1 MEGNNFQFKLLSLNV
16 RGIRSFEKRECV
28 FNWLLKQNADIF
40 FLQETYSTKEI
51 ENQWR
56 KQWRGELFFSHGTS
70 RSKGVLVLVREN
82 LDFKVKSTYTDD
94 SGRFIFLDTLIQDSP
109 FLLVN
114 IYAPTKASEQCQF
127 LDEIAFHI
135 ADKVCQ
141 SEHYIITGGDFNA
154 TFEPNLDCSGGRP
167 SIKNCIKNLNDIM
180 LQNDLVDIWRVRNPD
195 KKRFT
200 WRQKNPLIQRRLDFW
215 LISNSLQ
222 DDIENVDILTSVKS
236 DHSAIILN
244 IDSVKNLN
252 HGPSF
257 WKFNNSLLDDE
268 QYIKLIE
275 QLVPDWIEE
284 INYSDDARVQWDW
297 LKYNIRKETITY
309 SKAKAKERREKIKRI
324 ETQLKIAE
332 EKLADSPNDDTQNEF
347 DALKS
352 AYEKEYDY
360 ITKGAII
367 RSRATWYEKG
377 EKNNK
382 YFLNL
387 QNNKKTK
394 STIRKLERKNGNI
407 TVDPKCIMD
416 ELHSFY
422 SDLYKE
428 KNSEELTYEN
438 CPFLNSGN
446 IPKLSPAMRELC
458 EGELTIAECFNTLSS
473 FQNNKTPGND
483 GLTVEF
489 YKCFWKLMGSLLV
502 NCLNCAYKHGELS
515 SSQKQALIVLIEK
528 KDKDRRQVK
537 NWRPISLIN
546 VDVKIGTKAI
556 AKRLE
561 KVLPEIIHH
570 SQNAYVKGRT
580 IFDAVRTIDD
590 IIKLT
595 SSNNMGSLLVAI
607 DFEKAFGSV
616 NWNFLRHALRKFNFG
631 PSFITWITAF
641 YSNISSCVM
650 NNGFIT
656 QPFKLSRGVRQ
667 GDPLSP
673 YLFILVLE
681 TLAIHIRNDECI
693 KGINVDGHEIKL
705 IIFADD
711 LTVFLKDSA
720 SFHCLLAKL
729 ELFGQYS
736 GLNVNR
742 GKTEVMKLGTPE
754 ISAEELKIDE
764 IKKVVKILGIHF
776 TYDQTL
782 SDKLNFHTII
792 KSIRKS
798 INSWNWRGLTLLGKI
813 QIIKSFAIP
822 KILYRLSLVS
832 TNKTFVKE
840 VNQVLYNFV
849 WKGKDKVKR
858 LALINSVENGGLNMP
873 HIESLID
880 TQRIVCIKKYLGD
893 SPCSWKIIL
902 DHYLHKVGG
911 SLLFHCNFEYTKL
924 PLDLPDYYRECLATW
939 TKLTASPVSSM
950 DEIVN
955 QILWNNK
962 FICIGQKSVF
972 NRKLF
977 SLGLHKVGDLFNEI
991 YIKPH
996 TTLQNLNA
1004 VDFLFLN
1011 GLYDC
1016 LPPEWKKVMTNDPP
1030 SVLIKINH
1038 IWDDVFLY
1046 SSNDALLLSE
1056 LSSKKIY
1063 NILVSKISISPSA
1076 KKKFEDSYASTEQA
1090 LDWKRIYSNAF
1101 KCAIDTKTREF
1112 QYKILNRILPLND
1125 FLFKIGKSNSPLCSF
1140 CQSSEENMSHFFFH
1154 CPLVANF
1161 WQSVKHLLGG
1171 YGLIER
1177 EVILGITDTVENVF
1191 LKNHLIL
1198 LGKQH
1203 IFRCKHN
1210 NSLPSAIS
1218 FTKTLKA
1225 VFDSERLIA
1234 KENNKIN
1241 LHYDKWKDLLGYLL
1255 SF

>member
-1 MEGNNFQFKLLSLNV
+1 MEGNNFQFKLLSVNV

-109 FLLVN
+109 FLLAN

-222 DDIENVDILTSVKS
+222 DDIENV
-236 DHSAIILN
+236 
-244 IDSVKNLN
+244 
-252 HGPSF
+252 
-257 WKFNNSLLDDE
+257 
-268 QYIKLIE
+268 
-275 QLVPDWIEE
+275 
-284 INYSDDARVQWDW
+284 
-297 LKYNIRKETITY
+297 
-309 SKAKAKERREKIKRI
+309 
-324 ETQLKIAE
+324 
-332 EKLADSPNDDTQNEF
+332 
-347 DALKS
+347 
-352 AYEKEYDY
+352 
-360 ITKGAII
+360 
-367 RSRATWYEKG
+367 
-377 EKNNK
+377 
-382 YFLNL
+382 
-387 QNNKKTK
+387 
-394 STIRKLERKNGNI
+394 
-407 TVDPKCIMD
+407 
-416 ELHSFY
+416 
-422 SDLYKE
+422 
-428 KNSEELTYEN
+428 
-438 CPFLNSGN
+438 
-446 IPKLSPAMRELC
+446 
-458 EGELTIAECFNTLSS
+458 
-473 FQNNKTPGND
+473 

-537 NWRPISLIN
+537 NWRPISLTN

-607 DFEKAFGSV
+607 DFEKAFDSV

-693 KGINVDGHEIKL
+693 KGINVYGHEIKL

-711 LTVFLKDSA
+711 LTIFLKDSA
-720 SFHCLLAKL
+720 SIHCLLAKL

-972 NRKLF
+972 NRKFF

-1101 KCAIDTKTREF
+1101 RCAIDTKTREF

-1171 YGLIER
+1171 YELIER
-1177 EVILGITDTVENVF
+1177 EVILGITDTDENVF

-1218 FTKTLKA
+1218 FTKTLKQC
-1225 VFDSERLIA
+1225 LIL
-1234 KENNKIN
+1234 NV
-1241 LHYDKWKDLLGYLL
+1241 
-1255 SF
+1255 

>member
-70 RSKGVLVLVREN
+70 RSKGVLVLVQEN

-109 FLLVN
+109 FLLAN

-180 LQNDLVDIWRVRNPD
+180 LQNDLVDIWRLRNPD

-200 WRQKNPLIQRRLDFW
+200 
-215 LISNSLQ
+215 
-222 DDIENVDILTSVKS
+222 
-236 DHSAIILN
+236 
-244 IDSVKNLN
+244 
-252 HGPSF
+252 
-257 WKFNNSLLDDE
+257 
-268 QYIKLIE
+268 
-275 QLVPDWIEE
+275 
-284 INYSDDARVQWDW
+284 
-297 LKYNIRKETITY
+297 
-309 SKAKAKERREKIKRI
+309 
-324 ETQLKIAE
+324 
-332 EKLADSPNDDTQNEF
+332 
-347 DALKS
+347 
-352 AYEKEYDY
+352 
-360 ITKGAII
+360 
-367 RSRATWYEKG
+367 
-377 EKNNK
+377 
-382 YFLNL
+382 
-387 QNNKKTK
+387 
-394 STIRKLERKNGNI
+394 
-407 TVDPKCIMD
+407 
-416 ELHSFY
+416 
-422 SDLYKE
+422 
-428 KNSEELTYEN
+428 
-438 CPFLNSGN
+438 
-446 IPKLSPAMRELC
+446 
-458 EGELTIAECFNTLSS
+458 
-473 FQNNKTPGND
+473 
-483 GLTVEF
+483 
-489 YKCFWKLMGSLLV
+489 
-502 NCLNCAYKHGELS
+502 
-515 SSQKQALIVLIEK
+515 
-528 KDKDRRQVK
+528 
-537 NWRPISLIN
+537 
-546 VDVKIGTKAI
+546 
-556 AKRLE
+556 
-561 KVLPEIIHH
+561 
-570 SQNAYVKGRT
+570 
-580 IFDAVRTIDD
+580 
-590 IIKLT
+590 
-595 SSNNMGSLLVAI
+595 
-607 DFEKAFGSV
+607 
-616 NWNFLRHALRKFNFG
+616 
-631 PSFITWITAF
+631 
-641 YSNISSCVM
+641 
-650 NNGFIT
+650 
-656 QPFKLSRGVRQ
+656 
-667 GDPLSP
+667 
-673 YLFILVLE
+673 
-681 TLAIHIRNDECI
+681 
-693 KGINVDGHEIKL
+693 
-705 IIFADD
+705 
-711 LTVFLKDSA
+711 
-720 SFHCLLAKL
+720 
-729 ELFGQYS
+729 
-736 GLNVNR
+736 
-742 GKTEVMKLGTPE
+742 
-754 ISAEELKIDE
+754 
-764 IKKVVKILGIHF
+764 
-776 TYDQTL
+776 
-782 SDKLNFHTII
+782 
-792 KSIRKS
+792 
-798 INSWNWRGLTLLGKI
+798 WNWRGLTLLGKI

-1101 KCAIDTKTREF
+1101 RCAIDTKTREF

-1171 YGLIER
+1171 YELIER

>member
-1 MEGNNFQFKLLSLNV
+1 M
-16 RGIRSFEKRECV
+16 
-28 FNWLLKQNADIF
+28 D
-40 FLQETYSTKEI
+40 
-51 ENQWR
+51 
-56 KQWRGELFFSHGTS
+56 
-70 RSKGVLVLVREN
+70 
-82 LDFKVKSTYTDD
+82 
-94 SGRFIFLDTLIQDSP
+94 
-109 FLLVN
+109 
-114 IYAPTKASEQCQF
+114 
-127 LDEIAFHI
+127 
-135 ADKVCQ
+135 
-141 SEHYIITGGDFNA
+141 
-154 TFEPNLDCSGGRP
+154 
-167 SIKNCIKNLNDIM
+167 
-180 LQNDLVDIWRVRNPD
+180 
-195 KKRFT
+195 
-200 WRQKNPLIQRRLDFW
+200 
-215 LISNSLQ
+215 
-222 DDIENVDILTSVKS
+222 
-236 DHSAIILN
+236 
-244 IDSVKNLN
+244 IDSVKNIN

-257 WKFNNSLLDDE
+257 CKFNNSLLDDE

-275 QLVPDWIEE
+275 QRVPVWLEE
-284 INYSDDARVQWDW
+284 IRYSDDVRVQWDW

-309 SKAKAKERREKIKRI
+309 SKAKAKERRERI
-324 ETQLKIAE
+324 TDIENKLKLAE
-332 EKLADSPNDDTQNEF
+332 ERLVDSPNVDTQNEIEV
-347 DALKS
+347 LKN

-367 RSRATWYEKG
+367 RSRITWYEKG

-394 STIRKLERKNGNI
+394 STIRKLECKNGKI
-407 TVDPKCIMD
+407 TVEPNCIMD
-416 ELHSFY
+416 EISSFY
-422 SDLYKE
+422 SDLYSE
-428 KNSEELTYEN
+428 KNSDELIVEN

-446 IPKLSPAMRELC
+446 IPKLSQAMRDLC
-458 EGELTIAECFNTLSS
+458 EGELTFAECFNTLSS
-473 FQNNKTPGND
+473 FQCNKTPGND
-483 GLTVEF
+483 GLTIEF
-489 YKCFWKLMGSLLV
+489 YKCFWTLLGSHLV
-502 NCLNCAYKHGELS
+502 NCLNYAYKHGELS

-528 KDKDRRQVK
+528 KDKDRRQIK

-570 SQNAYVKGRT
+570 NQNAYVKGRT

-595 SSNNMGSLLVAI
+595 SSYNISSLLVAI
-607 DFEKAFGSV
+607 DFEKAFDSV

-631 PSFITWITAF
+631 PSFCAWITAF

-650 NNGFIT
+650 NNGFTT

-681 TLAIHIRNDECI
+681 TLAIYIRNDECI
-693 KGINVDGHEIKL
+693 KGIKVDGHELKL

-711 LTVFLKDSA
+711 LTVFLKDIA
-720 SFHCLLAKL
+720 SFHCLSAKL
-729 ELFGQYS
+729 ELFGHYS
-736 GLNVNR
+736 GLNVNK
-742 GKTEVMKLGTPE
+742 GKTEVLKLGPSD
-754 ISAEELKIDE
+754 IDAEELKIDE

-776 TYDQTL
+776 TYDQLL
-782 SDKLNFHTII
+782 SDKLNFNTII
-792 KSIRKS
+792 KSIRDLL
-798 INSWNWRGLTLLGKI
+798 NSWNWRGLTLLGKI

-832 TNKTFVKE
+832 ANKTFIKE
-840 VNQVLYNFV
+840 INQVLFNFV

-880 TQRIVCIKKYLGD
+880 TQRIVCIKKYMDD

-902 DHYLHKVGG
+902 DHYLHRVGG

-924 PLDLPDYYRECLATW
+924 PLDLPDYYRECLTTW
-939 TKLTASPVSSM
+939 TKLTASTVSSL

-955 QILWNNK
+955 QIIWNNK
-962 FICIGQKSVF
+962 FICIGQNSVF

-977 SLGLHKVGDLFNEI
+977 SLGLQKVGDLFNEI
-991 YIKPH
+991 CIKIH

-1004 VDFLFLN
+1004 LDLLFLN

-1016 LPPEWKKVMTNDPP
+1016 LPLEWKKVMSNDPA
-1030 SVLIKINH
+1030 SVLIKVNH
-1038 IWDDVFLY
+1038 VRDDILLY
-1046 SSNDALLLSE
+1046 SGNDVILLSE
-1056 LSSKKIY
+1056 SSSKEIY

-1076 KKKFEDSYASTEQA
+1076 KKKWDAAYASTEQV
-1090 LDWKRIYSNAF
+1090 LDWKSIYSNAF
-1101 KCAIDTKTREF
+1101 RCAIDTKTREF
-1112 QYKILNRILPLND
+1112 QYKILNRIIPLND
-1125 FLFKIGKSNSPLCSF
+1125 FLFKIGKTDSPLCSF
-1140 CQSSEENMSHFFFH
+1140 CHSAEENISHFFFH
-1154 CPLVANF
+1154 CPLVVNF
-1161 WQSVKHLLGG
+1161 WQSIKHLMGG
-1171 YGLIER
+1171 HELMER
-1177 EVILGITDTVENVF
+1177 EAILGITETVENVF

-1203 IFRCKHN
+1203 IFKCKFN
-1210 NSLPSAIS
+1210 NSLPSTIS
-1218 FTKTLKA
+1218 FIKSLKA

-1234 KENNKIN
+1234 KQNDKISIHNNKWKVLIN
-1241 LHYDKWKDLLGYLL
+1241 FLL

>member
-56 KQWRGELFFSHGTS
+56 KQWRGELFFSHSTS
-70 RSKGVLVLVREN
+70 RSKGVLVLVQEN

-109 FLLVN
+109 FLLAN

-268 QYIKLIE
+268 QYTKLIE

-352 AYEKEYDY
+352 ACEKEYDY

-607 DFEKAFGSV
+607 DFEKAFDSV

-673 YLFILVLE
+673 YLFILV
-681 TLAIHIRNDECI
+681 
-693 KGINVDGHEIKL
+693 
-705 IIFADD
+705 
-711 LTVFLKDSA
+711 
-720 SFHCLLAKL
+720 
-729 ELFGQYS
+729 
-736 GLNVNR
+736 
-742 GKTEVMKLGTPE
+742 
-754 ISAEELKIDE
+754 
-764 IKKVVKILGIHF
+764 
-776 TYDQTL
+776 
-782 SDKLNFHTII
+782 
-792 KSIRKS
+792 
-798 INSWNWRGLTLLGKI
+798 
-813 QIIKSFAIP
+813 
-822 KILYRLSLVS
+822 
-832 TNKTFVKE
+832 
-840 VNQVLYNFV
+840 
-849 WKGKDKVKR
+849 
-858 LALINSVENGGLNMP
+858 
-873 HIESLID
+873 
-880 TQRIVCIKKYLGD
+880 
-893 SPCSWKIIL
+893 
-902 DHYLHKVGG
+902 
-911 SLLFHCNFEYTKL
+911 
-924 PLDLPDYYRECLATW
+924 
-939 TKLTASPVSSM
+939 SSM

-977 SLGLHKVGDLFNEI
+977 SLGLHKVGNLFNEI

-1046 SSNDALLLSE
+1046 SSNDVLLLSE

-1101 KCAIDTKTREF
+1101 RCAIDTKTREF

-1171 YGLIER
+1171 YELIER
-1177 EVILGITDTVENVF
+1177 EVIPGITDTVENVF

>member
-1 MEGNNFQFKLLSLNV
+1 
-16 RGIRSFEKRECV
+16 
-28 FNWLLKQNADIF
+28 
-40 FLQETYSTKEI
+40 
-51 ENQWR
+51 
-56 KQWRGELFFSHGTS
+56 
-70 RSKGVLVLVREN
+70 
-82 LDFKVKSTYTDD
+82 
-94 SGRFIFLDTLIQDSP
+94 
-109 FLLVN
+109 
-114 IYAPTKASEQCQF
+114 
-127 LDEIAFHI
+127 
-135 ADKVCQ
+135 
-141 SEHYIITGGDFNA
+141 
-154 TFEPNLDCSGGRP
+154 
-167 SIKNCIKNLNDIM
+167 
-180 LQNDLVDIWRVRNPD
+180 
-195 KKRFT
+195 
-200 WRQKNPLIQRRLDFW
+200 
-215 LISNSLQ
+215 
-222 DDIENVDILTSVKS
+222 
-236 DHSAIILN
+236 
-244 IDSVKNLN
+244 
-252 HGPSF
+252 
-257 WKFNNSLLDDE
+257 
-268 QYIKLIE
+268 
-275 QLVPDWIEE
+275 
-284 INYSDDARVQWDW
+284 
-297 LKYNIRKETITY
+297 
-309 SKAKAKERREKIKRI
+309 
-324 ETQLKIAE
+324 
-332 EKLADSPNDDTQNEF
+332 
-347 DALKS
+347 
-352 AYEKEYDY
+352 
-360 ITKGAII
+360 
-367 RSRATWYEKG
+367 
-377 EKNNK
+377 
-382 YFLNL
+382 
-387 QNNKKTK
+387 
-394 STIRKLERKNGNI
+394 
-407 TVDPKCIMD
+407 
-416 ELHSFY
+416 
-422 SDLYKE
+422 
-428 KNSEELTYEN
+428 
-438 CPFLNSGN
+438 
-446 IPKLSPAMRELC
+446 
-458 EGELTIAECFNTLSS
+458 
-473 FQNNKTPGND
+473 
-483 GLTVEF
+483 
-489 YKCFWKLMGSLLV
+489 
-502 NCLNCAYKHGELS
+502 
-515 SSQKQALIVLIEK
+515 
-528 KDKDRRQVK
+528 
-537 NWRPISLIN
+537 
-546 VDVKIGTKAI
+546 
-556 AKRLE
+556 
-561 KVLPEIIHH
+561 
-570 SQNAYVKGRT
+570 
-580 IFDAVRTIDD
+580 
-590 IIKLT
+590 
-595 SSNNMGSLLVAI
+595 
-607 DFEKAFGSV
+607 
-616 NWNFLRHALRKFNFG
+616 
-631 PSFITWITAF
+631 
-641 YSNISSCVM
+641 
-650 NNGFIT
+650 
-656 QPFKLSRGVRQ
+656 
-667 GDPLSP
+667 
-673 YLFILVLE
+673 
-681 TLAIHIRNDECI
+681 
-693 KGINVDGHEIKL
+693 
-705 IIFADD
+705 
-711 LTVFLKDSA
+711 
-720 SFHCLLAKL
+720 
-729 ELFGQYS
+729 
-736 GLNVNR
+736 
-742 GKTEVMKLGTPE
+742 MKLGTPE

-1101 KCAIDTKTREF
+1101 RCAIDTKTREF

-1171 YGLIER
+1171 YELIER

>member
-1 MEGNNFQFKLLSLNV
+1 
-16 RGIRSFEKRECV
+16 
-28 FNWLLKQNADIF
+28 
-40 FLQETYSTKEI
+40 
-51 ENQWR
+51 
-56 KQWRGELFFSHGTS
+56 
-70 RSKGVLVLVREN
+70 
-82 LDFKVKSTYTDD
+82 
-94 SGRFIFLDTLIQDSP
+94 
-109 FLLVN
+109 
-114 IYAPTKASEQCQF
+114 
-127 LDEIAFHI
+127 
-135 ADKVCQ
+135 
-141 SEHYIITGGDFNA
+141 
-154 TFEPNLDCSGGRP
+154 
-167 SIKNCIKNLNDIM
+167 
-180 LQNDLVDIWRVRNPD
+180 
-195 KKRFT
+195 
-200 WRQKNPLIQRRLDFW
+200 
-215 LISNSLQ
+215 
-222 DDIENVDILTSVKS
+222 
-236 DHSAIILN
+236 
-244 IDSVKNLN
+244 
-252 HGPSF
+252 
-257 WKFNNSLLDDE
+257 
-268 QYIKLIE
+268 
-275 QLVPDWIEE
+275 
-284 INYSDDARVQWDW
+284 
-297 LKYNIRKETITY
+297 
-309 SKAKAKERREKIKRI
+309 
-324 ETQLKIAE
+324 
-332 EKLADSPNDDTQNEF
+332 
-347 DALKS
+347 
-352 AYEKEYDY
+352 
-360 ITKGAII
+360 
-367 RSRATWYEKG
+367 
-377 EKNNK
+377 
-382 YFLNL
+382 
-387 QNNKKTK
+387 
-394 STIRKLERKNGNI
+394 
-407 TVDPKCIMD
+407 MD

-607 DFEKAFGSV
+607 DFEKAFDSV

-1101 KCAIDTKTREF
+1101 RRAIDTKTREF

-1171 YGLIER
+1171 YELIER

>member
-1 MEGNNFQFKLLSLNV
+1 M
-16 RGIRSFEKRECV
+16 
-28 FNWLLKQNADIF
+28 
-40 FLQETYSTKEI
+40 
-51 ENQWR
+51 
-56 KQWRGELFFSHGTS
+56 
-70 RSKGVLVLVREN
+70 
-82 LDFKVKSTYTDD
+82 
-94 SGRFIFLDTLIQDSP
+94 
-109 FLLVN
+109 
-114 IYAPTKASEQCQF
+114 
-127 LDEIAFHI
+127 
-135 ADKVCQ
+135 
-141 SEHYIITGGDFNA
+141 
-154 TFEPNLDCSGGRP
+154 
-167 SIKNCIKNLNDIM
+167 
-180 LQNDLVDIWRVRNPD
+180 
-195 KKRFT
+195 
-200 WRQKNPLIQRRLDFW
+200 
-215 LISNSLQ
+215 
-222 DDIENVDILTSVKS
+222 
-236 DHSAIILN
+236 
-244 IDSVKNLN
+244 
-252 HGPSF
+252 
-257 WKFNNSLLDDE
+257 
-268 QYIKLIE
+268 
-275 QLVPDWIEE
+275 
-284 INYSDDARVQWDW
+284 
-297 LKYNIRKETITY
+297 
-309 SKAKAKERREKIKRI
+309 
-324 ETQLKIAE
+324 
-332 EKLADSPNDDTQNEF
+332 
-347 DALKS
+347 
-352 AYEKEYDY
+352 
-360 ITKGAII
+360 
-367 RSRATWYEKG
+367 
-377 EKNNK
+377 
-382 YFLNL
+382 
-387 QNNKKTK
+387 
-394 STIRKLERKNGNI
+394 
-407 TVDPKCIMD
+407 
-416 ELHSFY
+416 
-422 SDLYKE
+422 
-428 KNSEELTYEN
+428 
-438 CPFLNSGN
+438 
-446 IPKLSPAMRELC
+446 
-458 EGELTIAECFNTLSS
+458 
-473 FQNNKTPGND
+473 
-483 GLTVEF
+483 
-489 YKCFWKLMGSLLV
+489 
-502 NCLNCAYKHGELS
+502 
-515 SSQKQALIVLIEK
+515 
-528 KDKDRRQVK
+528 
-537 NWRPISLIN
+537 
-546 VDVKIGTKAI
+546 
-556 AKRLE
+556 
-561 KVLPEIIHH
+561 
-570 SQNAYVKGRT
+570 
-580 IFDAVRTIDD
+580 
-590 IIKLT
+590 
-595 SSNNMGSLLVAI
+595 
-607 DFEKAFGSV
+607 
-616 NWNFLRHALRKFNFG
+616 
-631 PSFITWITAF
+631 
-641 YSNISSCVM
+641 
-650 NNGFIT
+650 
-656 QPFKLSRGVRQ
+656 
-667 GDPLSP
+667 
-673 YLFILVLE
+673 
-681 TLAIHIRNDECI
+681 
-693 KGINVDGHEIKL
+693 
-705 IIFADD
+705 
-711 LTVFLKDSA
+711 
-720 SFHCLLAKL
+720 
-729 ELFGQYS
+729 
-736 GLNVNR
+736 
-742 GKTEVMKLGTPE
+742 
-754 ISAEELKIDE
+754 
-764 IKKVVKILGIHF
+764 
-776 TYDQTL
+776 
-782 SDKLNFHTII
+782 
-792 KSIRKS
+792 
-798 INSWNWRGLTLLGKI
+798 
-813 QIIKSFAIP
+813 
-822 KILYRLSLVS
+822 
-832 TNKTFVKE
+832 
-840 VNQVLYNFV
+840 LYNFV

-1101 KCAIDTKTREF
+1101 RCAIDTKTREF

-1171 YGLIER
+1171 YELIER